1 MSMHR
6 YDFPSSGFPFYLGRP
21 GDIWRWM
28 FADVIR
34 GLRLARRLSIEKAAR
49 LAGMEFSEWEA
60 LESGSPRRF
69 RAAAPRGRRSRSRLG
84 GAVPSAP
91 LVLNSRPEPEPP
103 LGALAPLLIAV

>member
-60 LESGSPRRF
+60 LESGHPHVDSERLRPVAAVLEVDWEELSHLRRL
-69 RAAAPRGRRSRSRLG
+69 S
-84 GAVPSAP
+84 
-91 LVLNSRPEPEPP
+91 
-103 LGALAPLLIAV
+103 